1 MNVPAKRKV
10 SDQEYARRKKVIR
23 EAMVKEDVDLIII
36 GGSDKWE
43 QRGMMRY
50 MTGYYVPIFEEY
62 LLFPADGPLTFFSH
76 YSYGAK
82 HAHDYPAIEAADFIP
97 LEDINHDPAHR
108 IADYVAKYKPKK
120 IGITRSN
127 ISAEF
132 YCSLLN
138 HLDPHIQIVDFT
150 YSFDLARMPKSQEE
164 IELSKAG
171 IKMNE
176 DAFWAYLKGVHAGGS
191 ELDAINEAKYQ
202 MSKLGAEDQY
212 WMVGSGATPAQGSL
226 PLAMDRNHIWKKG
239 DLNVVVIEI
248 AGPGGHFGEITHL
261 ISLGEPAPEVIRA
274 FDAVGGAQKLAA
286 SAIKPGVK
294 IGDVADLVNEYFVD
308 MGYYPKDPEQR
319 AKFTTGNLIG
329 HGQGIDTM
337 ELPYII
343 SGDPTVIQ
351 PGTRINI
358 HPNVALPSGV
368 RALSCDCYVATET
381 GCERLSN
388 MPYELIVVDD

>member
-1 MNVPAKRKV
+1 MDYNRTISP
-10 SDQEYARRKKVIR
+10 QEYDRRKKVIR
-23 EAMVKEDVDLIII
+23 EAMAKEDVDLIVI

-82 HAHDYPAIEAADFIP
+82 HAHDYPAIECADYIP
-97 LEDINHDPAHR
+97 LEDINHDPGRR
-108 IADYVAKYKPKK
+108 IAEYVNQYKPKK
-120 IGITRSN
+120 IGVTRSN
-127 ISAEF
+127 ISAEI
-132 YCSLLN
+132 YVSMLAHLN
-138 HLDPHIQIVDFT
+138 PGIEIMDFT
-150 YSFDLARMPKSQEE
+150 YAFDLARMPKSEEE
-164 IELSKAG
+164 IKLSEIAV
-171 IKMNE
+171 KMNE
-176 DAFWAYLKGVHAGGS
+176 DAFWAYLRGVREGGT
-191 ELDAINEAKYQ
+191 EIDAITEANYALRKA
-202 MSKLGAEDQY
+202 GAEDQY
-212 WMVGSGATPAQGSL
+212 WMVGSGKTPAQGSI
-226 PLAMDRNHIWKKG
+226 PLAMDRKHVWKKG

-261 ISLGEPAPEVIRA
+261 ISLGEPAPEVYRA
-274 FDAVGGAQKLAA
+274 FEAVGEAQRLAA
-286 SAIKPGVK
+286 AAIKPGVK
-294 IGDVADLVNEYFVD
+294 IGDVADLVNQYFVD
-308 MGYYPKDPEQR
+308 SGYYPKDPAQR
-319 AKFTTGNLIG
+319 AQFTTGNLIG

-337 ELPYII
+337 ELPYIV

-381 GCERLSN
+381 GCRRLSN
-388 MPYELIVVDD
+388 MPYDLIVVE

>member
-1 MNVPAKRKV
+1 MDYNRTISP
-10 SDQEYARRKKVIR
+10 QEYDRRKKVIR
-23 EAMVKEDVDLIII
+23 EAMAKEDVDLIVI

-82 HAHDYPAIEAADFIP
+82 HAHDYPAIECADYIP
-97 LEDINHDPAHR
+97 LEDINHDPGRR
-108 IADYVAKYKPKK
+108 IAEYVNQYKPKK
-120 IGITRSN
+120 IGVTRSN

-132 YCSLLN
+132 YVSMLAHLN
-138 HLDPHIQIVDFT
+138 PGIEIMDFT
-150 YSFDLARMPKSQEE
+150 YAFDLARMPKSEEE
-164 IELSKAG
+164 IKLSEIAV
-171 IKMNE
+171 KMNE
-176 DAFWAYLKGVHAGGS
+176 DAFWAYLRGVREGGT
-191 ELDAINEAKYQ
+191 EIDAITEANYALRKA
-202 MSKLGAEDQY
+202 GAEDQY
-212 WMVGSGATPAQGSL
+212 WMVGSGKTPAQGSI
-226 PLAMDRNHIWKKG
+226 PLAMDRKHVWKKG

-261 ISLGEPAPEVIRA
+261 ISLGEPAPEVYRA
-274 FDAVGGAQKLAA
+274 FEAVGEAQRLAA
-286 SAIKPGVK
+286 AAIKPGVK
-294 IGDVADLVNEYFVD
+294 IGDVADLVNQYFVD
-308 MGYYPKDPEQR
+308 SGYYPKDPAQR
-319 AKFTTGNLIG
+319 AQFTTGNLIG

-337 ELPYII
+337 ELPYIV

-381 GCERLSN
+381 GCRRLSN
-388 MPYELIVVDD
+388 MPYDLIVVE

>member
-1 MNVPAKRKV
+1 MDYNRTISP
-10 SDQEYARRKKVIR
+10 QEYDRRKKVIR
-23 EAMVKEDVDLIII
+23 EAMAKEDVDLIVI

-82 HAHDYPAIEAADFIP
+82 HAHDYPAIECADYIP
-97 LEDINHDPAHR
+97 LEDINHDPGRR
-108 IADYVAKYKPKK
+108 IAEYVNQYKPKK
-120 IGITRSN
+120 IGVTRSN

-132 YCSLLN
+132 YVSMLAHLN
-138 HLDPHIQIVDFT
+138 PGIEIMDFT
-150 YSFDLARMPKSQEE
+150 YAFDLDRMPKSEEE
-164 IELSKAG
+164 IKLSEIAV
-171 IKMNE
+171 KMNE
-176 DAFWAYLKGVHAGGS
+176 DAFWAYLRGVREGGT
-191 ELDAINEAKYQ
+191 EIDAITEANYALRKA
-202 MSKLGAEDQY
+202 GAEDQY
-212 WMVGSGATPAQGSL
+212 WMVGSGKTPAQGSI
-226 PLAMDRNHIWKKG
+226 PLAMDRKHVWKKG

-261 ISLGEPAPEVIRA
+261 ISLGEPAPEVYRA
-274 FDAVGGAQKLAA
+274 FEAVGEAQRLAA
-286 SAIKPGVK
+286 AAIKPGVK
-294 IGDVADLVNEYFVD
+294 IGDVADLVNQYFVD
-308 MGYYPKDPEQR
+308 SGYYPKDPAQR
-319 AKFTTGNLIG
+319 AQFTTGNLIG

-337 ELPYII
+337 ELPYIV

-381 GCERLSN
+381 GCRRLSN
-388 MPYELIVVDD
+388 MPYDLIVVE

>member
-1 MNVPAKRKV
+1 MDTSVNRHISA
-10 SDQEYARRKKVIR
+10 QEFARRKKVVR
-23 EAMVKEDVDLIII
+23 EAKVKENVDLIII

-62 LLFPADGPLTFFSH
+62 LLFPMDGPLTFFSH

-97 LEDINHDPAHR
+97 LEDLNHDPAR
-108 IADYVAKYKPKK
+108 RVAEYVAKYKPSR
-120 IGITRSN
+120 IGITCSN
-127 ISAEF
+127 ISTEF
-132 YCSLLN
+132 YRSLIS
-138 HLDPHIQIVDFT
+138 HLDPKIQIVDFT
-150 YSFDLARMPKSQEE
+150 YAFDLARMPKSEE
-164 IELSKAG
+164 ELALSRAG
-171 IKMNE
+171 IQMNE
-176 DAFWAYLKGVHAGGS
+176 AAFWAYLKGIKVGAT

-202 MSKLGAEDQY
+202 MSLLGAEDQY
-212 WMVGSGATPAQGSL
+212 WMVGSGVTPAQGSL

-261 ISLGEPAPEVIRA
+261 ISIGEPAPEVYKA
-274 FDAVGGAQKLAA
+274 FSALGEAQKLAA

-294 IGDVADLVNEYFVD
+294 IGDVADLVNNYFVEN
-308 MGYYPKDPEQR
+308 GYYPKDPAER

-329 HGQGIDTM
+329 HGQGLDTM
-337 ELPYII
+337 ELPYIV
-343 SGDPTVIQ
+343 SGDPTVVQ

-388 MPYELIVVDD
+388 MPYDLIVVDA